1 MASKKMIGNIGER
14 AARVYLESIGYK
26 IIDMNYSTKFGEIDI
41 VAYDGT
47 ILAFIEV
54 KSRRST
60 RYGSPGEAVDRN
72 KQKKLIRTALAYIAK
87 NKTFYSQ
94 IRFDVVE
101 VIIGDKEV
109 KQIRLIKDAFQT
121 ICSF

>member
-1 MASKKMIGNIGER
+1 MIGNIGER